1 MAAFHE
7 QSVDDGLDTPPNH
20 KRETFQEVTI
30 GMNCLI
36 WTSTAGG
43 IQGCGQSER
52 EGCAR
57 LKLVRRGL
65 CPKLSEAQAHP
76 DGGYSTLGTTA
87 EG

>member
-36 WTSTAGG
+36 WTSTAGEYKVVVRASG
-43 IQGCGQSER
+43 KGVPALNLSAEV
-52 EGCAR
+52 CA
-57 LKLVRRGL
+57 
-65 CPKLSEAQAHP
+65 LS
-76 DGGYSTLGTTA
+76 
-87 EG
+87 